1 METLPVLLTPESIKD
16 LVPEGTISTR
26 AIRSACADGSL
37 PATKIGRRWFIPR
50 DKFFEFMNGGDA
62 KNE

>member
-1 METLPVLLTPESIKD
+1 MNDLPVLLTPETIKE

-26 AIRSACADGSL
+26 AIRNACAEGSL

-50 DKFFEFMNGGDA
+50 DKFFEFVNCGDSA
-62 KNE
+62 NE